1 MAGDRR
7 KLTLL
12 IGALWVAEVTGSF
25 ETAMILAAL
34 KRLIQDF
41 GNPAMVGWLI
51 TGYLIVGAAIA
62 AIVGRL
68 GDLFGRRQTLIVVLA
83 IGAVGSLISALS
95 TNFPVLLAGRLMQGV
110 TGAILP
116 LCIGLVHENLG
127 KDRAPMAIGLMI
139 SGASIGTAAGLVV
152 GGMIVDHFSW
162 HGIFFASAGLCV
174 AAALAMLAFVP
185 QSLRRLSGLPVDWFS
200 GLAFAPGVAFVLVYF
215 STGKDWGWA
224 NGWSLAALVAGLM
237 LIAWWVRQSLASPN
251 PLIAIRSFTNRT
263 IAVGGAVTALV
274 SMSTLQITVFFSLLL
289 QAPNWT
295 VAGLGL
301 SATLAGV
308 AKLPSN
314 LSSTFAGPLGGWLA
328 GRGGGR
334 IALVVGGL
342 ITTTGW
348 LMWFVFDVDSFAV
361 VVAQLIVIS
370 FGATMLFSV
379 APTIIAQA
387 SPPER
392 ISEISG
398 VLTVIRQ
405 LFLGIGAQMVTTLLA
420 VDVVRRDHETYPS
433 PFAYDLTVTVI
444 IGLCVAAILVAFAL
458 PRTIQP
464 QEPS

>member
-1 MAGDRR
+1 MTGR
-7 KLTLL
+7 KNLPLL
-12 IGALWVAEVTGSF
+12 IGALWIAEVTGSF

-34 KRLIQDF
+34 KRLIEDF
-41 GNPAMVGWLI
+41 GSPAMVGWLI

-62 AIVGRL
+62 AVVGRI
-68 GDLFGRRQTLIVVLA
+68 GDMFGRRRTLIVVLA
-83 IGAVGSLISALS
+83 IGAIGSLISALS

-116 LCIGLVHENLG
+116 LCIGLVHENMA

-152 GGMIVDHFSW
+152 GGMIVDQFSW
-162 HGIFFASAGLCV
+162 HGIFYTSAGLCV
-174 AAALAMLAFVP
+174 TAALALLAFVP
-185 QSLRRLSGLPVDWFS
+185 VSPRRLAGPPVDWFS
-200 GLAFAPGVAFVLVYF
+200 GLAFAPGVALILVYF

-224 NGWSLAALVAGLM
+224 SPWSLGSLVAGIALVA
-237 LIAWWVRQSLASPN
+237 WWVHRSLVSPN
-251 PLIAIRSFTNRT
+251 PLIAIRSFGNRT

-289 QAPNWT
+289 QAPVWTAAGLGFSAT
-295 VAGLGL
+295 VAGL
-301 SATLAGV
+301 

-314 LSSTFAGPLGGWLA
+314 LSSAFAGPLGGWLA

-334 IALVVGGL
+334 FAIVVGGL
-342 ITTTGW
+342 VTAVGW
-348 LMWFVFDVDSFAV
+348 LLYFVLDVNSFAV

-398 VLTVIRQ
+398 MLTVIRQ

-420 VDVVRRDHETYPS
+420 VDVVRRGDETYPS
-433 PFAYDLTVTVI
+433 PFAYDLTVVVI
-444 IGLCVAAILVAFAL
+444 AALCIAAILVAFAL
-458 PRTIQP
+458 PRQLSQ
-464 QEPS
+464 QETP

>member
-1 MAGDRR
+1 VTDRR
-7 KLTLL
+7 NLPLL

-34 KRLIQDF
+34 KKLIEDF

-62 AIVGRL
+62 AVVGRL
-68 GDLFGRRQTLIVVLA
+68 GDLFGRRRVLIVVLA
-83 IGAVGSLISALS
+83 IGAIGSLISALS
-95 TNFPVLLAGRLMQGV
+95 TNFSVLLAGRLMQGV

-116 LCIGLVHENLG
+116 LCIGLVHENMP

-152 GGMIVDHFSW
+152 GGMIVDQFSW
-162 HGIFFASAGLCV
+162 HGIFFTSAGLCV
-174 AAALAMLAFVP
+174 TAMLAILAFVP
-185 QSLRRLSGLPVDWFS
+185 VSIRRPSTQAVDWMS
-200 GLAFAPGVAFVLVYF
+200 GLAFAPGVALVLVYF
-215 STGKDWGWA
+215 SMGKSWGWGNPMPLGA
-224 NGWSLAALVAGLM
+224 LALGVALV
-237 LIAWWVRQSLASPN
+237 AWWVRRSLTSPN
-251 PLIAIRSFTNRT
+251 PLIAIRSFADRT

-289 QAPNWT
+289 QAPAWT

-301 SATLAGV
+301 TATVAGL

-334 IALVVGGL
+334 IALIVGGL
-342 ITTTGW
+342 ITTAGW
-348 LMWFVFDVDSFAV
+348 LLWFIVEIDGFAI
-361 VVAQLIVIS
+361 VVAQLIIIS

-398 VLTVIRQ
+398 MLTVIRQ

-420 VDVVRRDHETYPS
+420 VDVVRRGDEIYPS

-444 IGLCVAAILVAFAL
+444 VGICLVAILVAFAL
-458 PRTIQP
+458 PRQLSP
-464 QEPS
+464 QEQP

>member
-1 MAGDRR
+1 MTDRR
-7 KLTLL
+7 NLPLL

-34 KRLIQDF
+34 KKLIEDF

-62 AIVGRL
+62 AVVGRL
-68 GDLFGRRQTLIVVLA
+68 GDLFGRRRVLIVVLA
-83 IGAVGSLISALS
+83 IGAIGSLISALS
-95 TNFPVLLAGRLMQGV
+95 TNFSVLLAGRLMQGV

-116 LCIGLVHENLG
+116 LCIGLVHENMP

-152 GGMIVDHFSW
+152 GGMIVDQFSW
-162 HGIFFASAGLCV
+162 HGIFFTSAGLCV
-174 AAALAMLAFVP
+174 TAMLAILAFVP
-185 QSLRRLSGLPVDWFS
+185 VSIRRPSTQAVDWMS
-200 GLAFAPGVAFVLVYF
+200 GLAFAPGVALVLVYF
-215 STGKDWGWA
+215 SMGKSWGWGNPMPLGA
-224 NGWSLAALVAGLM
+224 LALGVALVT
-237 LIAWWVRQSLASPN
+237 WWVRRSLTSPN
-251 PLIAIRSFTNRT
+251 PLIAIRSFADRT

-289 QAPNWT
+289 QAPAWT

-301 SATLAGV
+301 TATVAGL

-334 IALVVGGL
+334 IALIVGGL
-342 ITTTGW
+342 ITTAGW
-348 LMWFVFDVDSFAV
+348 LLWFIVDIDGFAIA
-361 VVAQLIVIS
+361 VAQLIIIS

-398 VLTVIRQ
+398 MLTVIRQ

-420 VDVVRRDHETYPS
+420 VDVVRRGDEIYPS

-444 IGLCVAAILVAFAL
+444 VGICLVAILVAFAL
-458 PRTIQP
+458 PRQLSP
-464 QEPS
+464 QEQP

>member
-1 MAGDRR
+1 MTPKRN
-7 KLTLL
+7 LPLL
-12 IGALWVAEVTGSF
+12 IAALWVAEVTGSF

-34 KRLIQDF
+34 KKLIEDF

-62 AIVGRL
+62 AVVGRL
-68 GDLFGRRQTLIVVLA
+68 GDLFGRRRVLIVVLA
-83 IGAVGSLISALS
+83 IGAIGSLISALS

-116 LCIGLVHENLG
+116 LCIGLVHENMP

-152 GGMIVDHFSW
+152 GGMIVDQFSW
-162 HGIFFASAGLCV
+162 HGIFFTSAGLCV
-174 AAALAMLAFVP
+174 TAALATLAFVP
-185 QSLRRLSGLPVDWFS
+185 VSIRRPSIQAVDWMS
-200 GLAFAPGVAFVLVYF
+200 GLAFAPGVALVLVYF
-215 STGKDWGWA
+215 SMGKSWGWG
-224 NGWSLAALVAGLM
+224 NPMSLGALALGVALV
-237 LIAWWVRQSLASPN
+237 AWWVRRSLASAN
-251 PLIAIRSFTNRT
+251 PLIAIRSFADRT

-289 QAPNWT
+289 QAPAWT

-301 SATLAGV
+301 TATMAGL

-342 ITTTGW
+342 ITTAGW
-348 LMWFVFDVDSFAV
+348 LLWFVLEIDSFALA
-361 VVAQLIVIS
+361 VAQLIVIS

-379 APTIIAQA
+379 APTVIAQA

-398 VLTVIRQ
+398 MLTVIRQ

-420 VDVVRRDHETYPS
+420 VDVVRRGDEIYPS

-444 IGLCVAAILVAFAL
+444 VGICLVAILVAFAL
-458 PRTIQP
+458 PRQFSP
-464 QEPS
+464 QEQP

>member
-1 MAGDRR
+1 MP
-7 KLTLL
+7 LL
-12 IGALWVAEVTGSF
+12 IGALWIAEVTGSF

-62 AIVGRL
+62 AVVGRL
-68 GDLFGRRQTLIVVLA
+68 GDLFGRRRILILVLA
-83 IGAVGSLISALS
+83 IGALGSLISALS
-95 TNFPVLLAGRLMQGV
+95 TNFPALLAGRLLQGV

-116 LCIGLVHENLG
+116 LCIGLVHENMA
-127 KDRAPMAIGLMI
+127 KERAPMAIGLMI

-152 GGMIVDHFSW
+152 GGMIVDQFSW
-162 HGIFFASAGLCV
+162 HGIFFTSAGLCV
-174 AAALAMLAFVP
+174 TSALALLAFVP
-185 QSLRRLSGLPVDWFS
+185 LSPRRLAGPPVDWFS
-200 GLAFAPGVAFVLVYF
+200 GLAFAPGVALILVYF

-224 NGWSLAALVAGLM
+224 SPWSLGALFTGIALVA
-237 LIAWWVRQSLASPN
+237 WWVQRSLASPN
-251 PLIAIRSFTNRT
+251 PLIAIRSFGDRT

-274 SMSTLQITVFFSLLL
+274 SMSTLQVTVFFSLLL
-289 QAPNWT
+289 QAPAWT
-295 VAGLGL
+295 VAGLGF
-301 SATLAGV
+301 SATVAGL

-334 IALVVGGL
+334 FAIVVGGL
-342 ITTTGW
+342 VTTIGW
-348 LMWFVFDVDSFAV
+348 LLYFVLDVNSFAV
-361 VVAQLIVIS
+361 VVGQLIVIS

-398 VLTVIRQ
+398 MLTVIRQ

-420 VDVVRRDHETYPS
+420 VDVARRGEETYPS
-433 PFAYDLTVTVI
+433 PFAYDLTVIVI
-444 IGLCVAAILVAFAL
+444 AALCVAAILVAFAL
-458 PRTIQP
+458 PRTIQS